1 MAKFAKKSKMRAT
14 TNAPGEHKNGARKK
28 GPASMTLRTKAG
40 RRVLTSPAKSATSL
54 ASWSHAFAGK

>member
-1 MAKFAKKSKMRAT
+1 MARKLKMRAAT
-14 TNAPGEHKNGARKK
+14 GVAGEHKNGVRKK
-28 GPASMTLRTKAG
+28 SPASVTLRTKAG